1 MTISIQEFC
10 DEQTSFYRNTTHR
23 IANITDISNNRY
35 YANHCIYCQRQKVQV
50 MTEQHLSDAY
60 VVIVG
65 YVFRSRRVSHLQ
77 QVKTSYQYR
86 SSKHIAY

>member
-10 DEQTSFYRNTTHR
+10 GEQASFYRNTTHR
-23 IANITDISNNRY
+23 IANVTNISNNRY
-35 YANHCIYCQRQKVQV
+35 YANHCTYCQCQKVQV

-60 VVIVG
+60 AVIVG
-65 YVFRSRRVSHLQ
+65 YVFRSRRVPHLQ
-77 QVKTSYQYR
+77 QVKISYQYG